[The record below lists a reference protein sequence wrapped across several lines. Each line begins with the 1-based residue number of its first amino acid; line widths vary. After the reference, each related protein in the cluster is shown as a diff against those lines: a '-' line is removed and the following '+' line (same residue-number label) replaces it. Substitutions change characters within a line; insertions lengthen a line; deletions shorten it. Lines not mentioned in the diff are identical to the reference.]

1 MSMTLDEMIAH
12 EAGLA
17 DSAKRRGYEKTME
30 RHNQIVKCLIELRER
45 RKAPEIVRC
54 GECVHSNK
62 EYSGEMWCGICNG
75 FGIDENS
82 FCSFA
87 ERRTDGE

>member
-1 MSMTLDEMIAH
+1 MKVINADKLVEKLSSNLDNPEEFPVISLGTVMRMIDAEEEIH
-12 EAGLA
+12 T
-17 DSAKRRGYEKTME
+17 S
-30 RHNQIVKCLIELRER
+30 Q
-45 RKAPEIVRC
+45 PEIIRC
-54 GECVHSNK
+54 GECAHFNK

-87 ERRTDGE
+87 EKRYVENG

>member
-1 MSMTLDEMIAH
+1 MGITVEDF
-12 EAGLA
+12 
-17 DSAKRRGYEKTME
+17 KYVRGVNDAEY
-30 RHNQIVKCLIELRER
+30 IELLKNAYER
-45 RKAPEIVRC
+45 QKHITSKAIAKLKEQPEIIRC
-54 GECVHSNK
+54 GECTYSNK

-87 ERRTDGE
+87 ERRTDGS